1 MSIASKNIN
10 GEKIQ
15 GNLNITSVTS
25 SFFLVT
31 SASIDLFKINNS
43 GSVLINSNED
53 TPFLIKNHSN
63 NNILSVSQSGVVI
76 FSTQSIELSAPAP
89 NGGIYFTSE
98 SFYVGLD

>member
-1 MSIASKNIN
+1 MASKNIN

-15 GNLNITSVTS
+15 GNLDITSVTS

-63 NNILSVSQSGVVI
+63 NNILSVSQSGVLI
-76 FSTQSIELSAPAP
+76 LNTQSIELLDPAP
-89 NGGIYFTSE
+89 NGGIYFTS
-98 SFYVGLD
+98 SSLFIGLD